1 MTYIYSR
8 CHGHCQGFSKII
20 ISLVT
25 VMALWFI
32 FVRVRLCC
40 VMSARQSAKFCAAH
54 TVQESVSS
62 TLGCSLLL
70 FLRAATLL
78 RAYSCLPSRPSS
90 MKAVHEVFVVVC
102 IRRESEIIGS
112 SLKVWF
118 KNEMGRKWF
127 LSRAVD
133 EMDSVMRL
141 LVLNHLELQTYGCGS
156 KCVSYGD

>member
-1 MTYIYSR
+1 M
-8 CHGHCQGFSKII
+8 
-20 ISLVT
+20 
-25 VMALWFI
+25 
-32 FVRVRLCC
+32 
-40 VMSARQSAKFCAAH
+40 MSARQSAKFCTAH

-62 TLGCSLLL
+62 TLGCSLP
-70 FLRAATLL
+70 TVPKGC
-78 RAYSCLPSRPSS
+78 YSTTNAFILDPSS